1 MIEYREDTMER
12 IWEVQKKMAEEMKG
26 MTPEEKTDYYSEMAS
41 GVLKEIATA
50 REKVGSQ

>member
-26 MTPEEKTDYYSEMAS
+26 MTPDEKTDYYSEMARD
-41 GVLKEIATA
+41 LMKA
-50 REKVGSQ
+50 RAAAGRKAFSR